1 MNVPY
6 SDIVVVGGSTA
17 GLRAAEAVTRQ
28 APELSVTVVS
38 NEPYLPYELPP
49 LSKTGLAEPLE
60 IDALIYPIA
69 KTIQGKVNFRLGVS
83 AESLDR
89 KQRLIRLSN
98 GEDLGYRALVI
109 STGCEPFVPPL
120 FAGRENVFTLRRYDD
135 ATGLRAALAGDTRS
149 VAVVGAG
156 FIGGEF
162 ASTLVKAGREVS
174 LIDMVQ
180 HPLGAFGAPIAAA
193 YAQLHQEAGVELH
206 FGAAAVGV
214 EEDDG
219 GRVLVLNDGRR
230 VPADVIVVGVGV
242 RPAVNWLEGAELPYD
257 NGVVADETLRVADG
271 IFAAGDVVRWP
282 NPRFDSLMRIE
293 HWTSAAEQGRAAGIN
308 AVHYLQNAQ
317 PVPVAV
323 VPYFW
328 SDQHSTR
335 IQFAGYLHGDE
346 TLVESSS
353 PEGPLFLYRRG
364 NAVTAVLAFER
375 RAQFVKLRALLR
387 RGLSWEQA
395 NSIVP
400 VGQTVTAGGLI
411 R

>member
-1 MNVPY
+1 MSVPY
-6 SDIVVVGGSTA
+6 SDVVVVGGSTA
-17 GLRAAEAVTRQ
+17 GLRAAEAVVRQ
-28 APELSVTVVS
+28 APELSVTVIS

-49 LSKTGLAEPLE
+49 LSKTGLAESLD

-69 KTIQGKVNFRLGVS
+69 KSIQGGDVDFRLGTS

-89 KQRLIRLSN
+89 ENRVIRLSS
-98 GEDLGYRALVI
+98 GEELGYRAMVI
-109 STGCEPFVPPL
+109 ATGCEPFVPPL
-120 FAGRENVFTLRRYDD
+120 FAGRENVFTLRRFDD
-135 ATGLRAALAGDTRS
+135 AVGLRAALAAEPRS

-174 LIDMVQ
+174 LIDMAP
-180 HPLGAFGAPIAAA
+180 HPLGAFGASIATA
-193 YAQLHQEAGVELH
+193 YAQLHQEAGVGMH
-206 FGAAAVGV
+206 FGAAAVGIA
-214 EEDDG
+214 EDDD
-219 GRVLVLNDGRR
+219 GRVLVLDNGRR

-242 RPAVNWLEGAELPYD
+242 RPAVDWLETAGLPYD
-257 NGVVADETLRVADG
+257 NGIVADGTLRVADG

-282 NPRFDSLMRIE
+282 NPRFDAVMRIE

-308 AVHYLQNAQ
+308 AAHYLQNTE

-328 SDQHSTR
+328 SDQHGTR

-346 TLVESSS
+346 TLVESST
-353 PEGPLFLYRRG
+353 PEGLLFLYRRG
-364 NAVTAVLAFER
+364 DTVTAVMAFER

-395 NSIVP
+395 SESVFSDQA
-400 VGQTVTAGGLI
+400 VVAGG
-411 R
+411 